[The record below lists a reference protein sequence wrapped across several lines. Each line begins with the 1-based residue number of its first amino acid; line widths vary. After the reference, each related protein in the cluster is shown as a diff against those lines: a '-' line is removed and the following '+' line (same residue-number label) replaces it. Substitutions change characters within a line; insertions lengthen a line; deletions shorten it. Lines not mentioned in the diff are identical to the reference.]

1 VTTAADVPVQ
11 ALVERLLAGDRA
23 ALARVLTMID
33 RRPLEAPA
41 IDAALGLRAA
51 QAATIGITG
60 APGAG
65 KSTLVGSM
73 LKHVV
78 KHGERAAVLALDPV
92 SPLTRGAVLGDRLRM
107 EHTTA
112 DDRVFVRSMT
122 ADAGAGGLALATPFA
137 IRALAAAGWPWV
149 LVETVGV
156 GQSEFDIVEAA
167 VTTVVVLNPGAG
179 DEVQAVKA
187 GLMEMADVFVLN
199 KADRDGAQAARLDI
213 ERAVNHMAADAW
225 RPPIVETVASEDRGT
240 HAVWA
245 AIGTHRRH
253 LADTGTLAQR
263 EQRLL
268 KLALRGLLEATLS
281 ARVGTLLGSADLTAT
296 LARIQTGES
305 TLQAAGDALLAR
317 LAGRSN
323 SAS

>member
-1 VTTAADVPVQ
+1 VTVALDAPQQ
-11 ALVERLLAGDRA
+11 ALVERLLGGDRA
-23 ALARVLTMID
+23 ALARILTMID

-41 IDAALGLRAA
+41 IDAALGLHAA

-73 LKHVV
+73 LKGAVLR
-78 KHGERAAVLALDPV
+78 GDRAAVLALDPV

-122 ADAGAGGLALATPFA
+122 ADNGAGGLALATPFA
-137 IRALAAAGWPWV
+137 IRAIAAAGWPWI

-199 KADRDGAQAARLDI
+199 KADRDGTQAARLDI
-213 ERAVNHMAADAW
+213 ERAVNHLPAGAW

-240 HAVWA
+240 DEVWA
-245 AIGTHRRH
+245 AIGAHRQH
-253 LADTGTLAQR
+253 LVDTGTLALR

-268 KLALRGLLEATLS
+268 KLALRGLLEATLN
-281 ARVGTLLGSADLTAT
+281 ARVGALLGSDDFAAMLVRLQA
-296 LARIQTGES
+296 GES
-305 TLQAAGDALLAR
+305 DLRTAGDALLAR
-317 LAGRSN
+317 LLSRS
-323 SAS
+323 

>member
-1 VTTAADVPVQ
+1 VTVALDAPQQ
-11 ALVERLLAGDRA
+11 ALVERLLGGDRA
-23 ALARVLTMID
+23 ALARILTMID

-41 IDAALGLRAA
+41 IDAALGLRAS

-65 KSTLVGSM
+65 KSTLLGSM
-73 LKHVV
+73 LKGAVLR
-78 KHGERAAVLALDPV
+78 GDRAAVLALDPV

-122 ADAGAGGLALATPFA
+122 ADNGAGGLALATPFA
-137 IRALAAAGWPWV
+137 IRALAAAGWPWI

-199 KADRDGAQAARLDI
+199 KADRDGTQAARLDI
-213 ERAVNHMAADAW
+213 ERAVNHLPAGAW

-240 HAVWA
+240 DEVWA
-245 AIGTHRRH
+245 AIGAHRQH
-253 LADTGTLAQR
+253 LVDTGTLSLR

-268 KLALRGLLEATLS
+268 KLALRGLLEATLN
-281 ARVGTLLGSADLTAT
+281 ARVDALLGSADSVGALSRLQA
-296 LARIQTGES
+296 GES
-305 TLQAAGDALLAR
+305 DIGSAAELLLAR
-317 LAGRSN
+317 LLSRA
-323 SAS
+323 

>member
-1 VTTAADVPVQ
+1 MTVALDAPQQ
-11 ALVERLLAGDRA
+11 ALVERLLGGDRA
-23 ALARVLTMID
+23 ALARILTMID

-41 IDAALGLRAA
+41 IDAALGLHAA

-73 LKHVV
+73 LKGAVLR
-78 KHGERAAVLALDPV
+78 GDRAAVLALDPV

-122 ADAGAGGLALATPFA
+122 ADNGAGGLALATPFA
-137 IRALAAAGWPWV
+137 IRALAAAGWPWI

-199 KADRDGAQAARLDI
+199 KADRDGTQAARLDI
-213 ERAVNHMAADAW
+213 ERAVNHLPAGAW

-240 HAVWA
+240 DEVWA
-245 AIGTHRRH
+245 AIGAHRQH
-253 LADTGTLAQR
+253 LVDTGTLALR

-268 KLALRGLLEATLS
+268 KLALRGLLEARLN
-281 ARVGTLLGSADLTAT
+281 ARVGALLGSDDFAAMLVRLQA
-296 LARIQTGES
+296 GES
-305 TLQAAGDALLAR
+305 DLRTAGDALLAR
-317 LAGRSN
+317 LLSRS
-323 SAS
+323 

>member
-1 VTTAADVPVQ
+1 MTVALDAPQQ
-11 ALVERLLAGDRA
+11 ALVERLLGGDRA
-23 ALARVLTMID
+23 ALARILTMID

-41 IDAALGLRAA
+41 IDAALGLHAS

-73 LKHVV
+73 LKGAVLR
-78 KHGERAAVLALDPV
+78 GDRAAVLALDPV

-122 ADAGAGGLALATPFA
+122 ADNGAGGLALATPFA
-137 IRALAAAGWPWV
+137 IRALAAAGWPWI

-199 KADRDGAQAARLDI
+199 KADRDGTQAARLDI
-213 ERAVNHMAADAW
+213 ERAVNHLPAGAW

-240 HAVWA
+240 DEVWA
-245 AIGTHRRH
+245 AIGAHRQH
-253 LADTGTLAQR
+253 LVDTGTLALR

-268 KLALRGLLEATLS
+268 KLALRGLLEATLN
-281 ARVGTLLGSADLTAT
+281 ARVGALLGSDDFAAMLVRLQA
-296 LARIQTGES
+296 GES
-305 TLQAAGDALLAR
+305 DLRTAGDALLAR
-317 LAGRSN
+317 LLSRS
-323 SAS
+323 

>member
-1 VTTAADVPVQ
+1 MTVALDAPQQ
-11 ALVERLLAGDRA
+11 ALVERLLGGDRA
-23 ALARVLTMID
+23 ALARILTMID

-41 IDAALGLRAA
+41 IDAALGLHAA

-73 LKHVV
+73 LKGAVLR
-78 KHGERAAVLALDPV
+78 GDRAAVLALDPV

-122 ADAGAGGLALATPFA
+122 ADNGAGGLALATPFA
-137 IRALAAAGWPWV
+137 IRALAAAGWPWI

-199 KADRDGAQAARLDI
+199 KADRDGTQAARLDI
-213 ERAVNHMAADAW
+213 ERAVNHLPAGAW

-240 HAVWA
+240 DEVWA
-245 AIGTHRRH
+245 AIGAHRQH
-253 LADTGTLAQR
+253 LVDTGTLALR

-268 KLALRGLLEATLS
+268 KLALRGLLEATLN
-281 ARVGTLLGSADLTAT
+281 ARVGALLGSDDFAAMLVRLQA
-296 LARIQTGES
+296 GES
-305 TLQAAGDALLAR
+305 DLRTAGDALLAR
-317 LAGRSN
+317 LLSRS
-323 SAS
+323 

>member
-1 VTTAADVPVQ
+1 MTDAPDAPLRV
-11 ALVERLLAGDRA
+11 LVGRLLGGDRA
-23 ALARVLTMID
+23 ALARVLTLID
-33 RRPLEAPA
+33 RQPLEAPA
-41 IDAALGLRAA
+41 IDAALGPRAA

-78 KHGERAAVLALDPV
+78 QRGERAAVLALDPV

-137 IRALAAAGWPWV
+137 IRALAAAGWPRI

-199 KADRDGAQAARLDI
+199 KADREGTQAARLDI
-213 ERAVNHMAADAW
+213 ERAVNHRATGAW
-225 RPPIVETVASEDRGT
+225 RPPIVETVASVDRGT
-240 HAVWA
+240 DEVWS
-245 AIGTHRRH
+245 AIEAHRRH
-253 LADTGTLAQR
+253 LAETGTLHLR

-268 KLALRGLLEATLS
+268 KLALRGLLEATLNS
-281 ARVGTLLGSADLTAT
+281 RVATLLGSADLAAT
-296 LARIQTGES
+296 LAQIQAGES
-305 TLQAAGDALLAR
+305 DLQTAGDALLAR
-317 LAGRSN
+317 LLSHG
-323 SAS
+323 

>member
-1 VTTAADVPVQ
+1 MSSAPGEPLLT
-11 ALVERLLAGDRA
+11 LVGRLLAGDRA
-23 ALARVLTMID
+23 ALARVLTLID
-33 RRPLEAPA
+33 RQPLEAPA
-41 IDAALGLRAA
+41 IDAALGPRAA

-78 KHGERAAVLALDPV
+78 QHGERAAVLALDPV

-137 IRALAAAGWPWV
+137 IRALAAAGWPWI

-167 VTTVVVLNPGAG
+167 VTAVVVLNPGAG

-213 ERAVNHMAADAW
+213 ERAVNHRAASAW

-240 HAVWA
+240 ADVWA
-245 AIGTHRRH
+245 AIGAHRQH
-253 LADTGTLAQR
+253 LADTGALAIR

-268 KLALRGLLEATLS
+268 KLALRGLLEATLNRQV
-281 ARVGTLLGSADLTAT
+281 AALLGSPAFPAT
-296 LARIQTGES
+296 LARIQAGES
-305 TLQAAGDALLAR
+305 DLQTAGDALLAR
-317 LAGRSN
+317 LLSHG
-323 SAS
+323 